1 MDEQDDQEESVDDT
15 DSIDIRAPKEPEVNP
30 DVYADV
36 TAIVSRGFL
45 TVTADLGPTTFV
57 FKSLNHHEFDMV
69 RLLSGFSSNTRSLPP
84 RFWDLF
90 LAHMVLFVD
99 GQNVLLERSRHLA
112 KLAGMFRDLP
122 NAARQRLIRQLSELN
137 RKASQATLLVEAYA
151 TESYSRWRWAQVHG
165 LDLSAPAATGF
176 DGTDKLGLSYAQ
188 LTWRAVNYYEDMRA
202 RQDAE
207 WENAK
212 FIGGCFAGKGIQ
224 KVYNRDNDRRQKER
238 QERWNR
244 KDQLLR
250 HVLFGDPMEADK
262 RYGGAQVVMV
272 ASTVEELAAQV
283 EQSLKGEK
291 DWHDQVIQEYEEGIR
306 TGNRQRQEQLADLVE
321 THKGEMGDQ
330 QLTGTTK
337 LAGLTTK
344 EVEEIIRQQRRRE
357 AEALMAQEEKP
368 PLLDEKMSNVM
379 DRWGLTDAGLPTT
392 DRSPQTAIPL
402 TPRRTTGKP
411 WKG

>member
-165 LDLSAPAATGF
+165 LDLSAPAATGY